1 MLKRIRQTD
10 YENLWNRLAR
20 NLIYD
25 AKQVLLYCGIKVPD
39 RKSNGSTVDY
49 SEIIKLTTQGTD
61 YGAIYDPI
69 SRRIHFDPNYIQN
82 IVDQAY
88 RFDFPIIDRSFG
100 PGGIAGF
107 IHVGED
113 DSYELKDPDLNHIVK
128 QAMIAQKYEIPFS
141 FVCAR
146 QLAKNEVEQFGI
158 TSNIFSGPKFFFV
171 STESGV
177 EEAEKFIQDGHY
189 IITNHTILQSP
200 LTLSYKENIDI
211 FIRCVE
217 RRTPIM
223 LTTQPFS
230 GQNGPMTPYGIALL
244 AFAEFLAGMAIAY
257 SINPET
263 KVVNGAYPT
272 MCTPGKRPVLKIGS
286 VVHNFTNYLVAYTS
300 RLLDIASIQS
310 GCTIEG
316 DIHRNELLNTDYQ
329 TVRASILWDGIFEG
343 WHMIR
348 HCYGFLGDLA
358 FFSFDKAEND
368 IAALHHIQSLD
379 DSGITALLANHVRLN
394 RDIQKAER
402 IYQKPTLLFAREKDL
417 LLQVIIETIE
427 NFGGDFGNHDHTLK
441 NIPSE
446 WF

>member
-1 MLKRIRQTD
+1 MLKRIRQSD

-25 AKQVLLYCGIKVPD
+25 AKQVLLYCGVKVPD
-39 RKSNGSTVDY
+39 RKSSGATVDY
-49 SEIIKLTTQGTD
+49 SDIVSLITKGTD
-61 YGAIYDPI
+61 YGAIYDPL
-69 SRRIHFDPNYIQN
+69 SKRIHFDPNYIQN

-107 IHVGED
+107 IHAGEN
-113 DSYELKDPDLNHIVK
+113 DSYELKDPDLNHILK
-128 QAMIAQKYEIPFS
+128 QAMLVQKHEIPFS
-141 FVCAR
+141 FICAR
-146 QLAKNEVEQFGI
+146 QLGQYEIEQFSV
-158 TSNIFSGPKFFFV
+158 TSNIFSGPKFFFI
-171 STESGV
+171 STEAGI
-177 EEAEKFIQDGHY
+177 EEAEKYIRNGHY
-189 IITNHTILQSP
+189 IIVHHTIFHSP
-200 LTLSYKENIDI
+200 LTLSYRENIDV

-217 RRTPIM
+217 KQIPVM
-223 LTTQPFS
+223 LATQPFS

-244 AFAEFLAGMAIAY
+244 SFAEFLAGMAIAY

-263 KVVNGAYPT
+263 KVINGAYPT
-272 MCTPGKRPVLKIGS
+272 MCTPGKKPSLKIGS
-286 VVHNFTNYLVAYTS
+286 VVHNFVNYLVAYTS

-316 DIHRNELLNTDYQ
+316 DVHKNELLNTDYQ
-329 TVRASILWDGIFEG
+329 TVRAIILWDAVLEG

-348 HCYGFLGDLA
+348 HCYGLLGDLA
-358 FFSFDKAEND
+358 LFSFVKAEND

-379 DSGITALLANHVRLN
+379 DNGITALLANHVRLN
-394 RDIQKAER
+394 RDIQEAER
-402 IYQKPTLLFAREKDL
+402 IYRKPTLIFKREKETL
-417 LLQVIIETIE
+417 LNVIIETIE

>member
-1 MLKRIRQTD
+1 MLKKIRQTD

-20 NLIYD
+20 DLIYD
-25 AKQVLLYCGIKVPD
+25 AKQVLLYSGLKVPD
-39 RKSNGSTVDY
+39 RRSNGFNVDY
-49 SEIIKLTTQGTD
+49 SEIVKRITKGTN
-61 YGAIYDPI
+61 YGAIYDPT
-69 SRRIHFDPNYIQN
+69 SHRIHFDPNYIQN

-88 RFDFPIIDRSFG
+88 RFDFPIIDRSYG

-107 IHVGED
+107 IHVGEN
-113 DSYELKDPDLNHIVK
+113 DSYDLRAPDLNHIVK
-128 QAMIAQKYEIPFS
+128 QAMLVKKYELPFS

-146 QLAKNEVEQFGI
+146 QLGQYEVEQFGI
-158 TSNIFSGPKFFFV
+158 TSNIFEGPKFFFI
-171 STESGV
+171 STESGI
-177 EEAEKFIQDGHY
+177 EETEKLTQDGQY
-189 IITNHTILQSP
+189 VITNHTIVHSP
-200 LTLSYKENIDI
+200 LTLSYKENIDV

-217 RRTPIM
+217 RQIPVM
-223 LTTQPFS
+223 LTTQPLS

-244 AFAEFLAGMAIAY
+244 AFAEFLAGMAIAFN
-257 SINPET
+257 INPET

-316 DIHRNELLNTDYQ
+316 NIHKNDLLNTDYQ
-329 TVRASILWDGIFEG
+329 TVRALILWDAIFEG

-379 DSGITALLANHVRLN
+379 ESGIMALLANNVRLN
-394 RDIQKAER
+394 RDIQQAES
-402 IYQKPTLLFAREKDL
+402 IYKKPTLLFVREKDL

-427 NFGGDFGNHDHTLK
+427 NFGGDFGNHEHTLK

-446 WF
+446 

>member
-1 MLKRIRQTD
+1 MLKRIRQAD

-25 AKQVLLYCGIKVPD
+25 AKQVLLYCGLKVPE
-39 RKSNGSTVDY
+39 RKSNGSNADY
-49 SEIIKLTTQGTD
+49 SDIVQRTTRGTD
-61 YGAIYDPI
+61 YGALYDPV
-69 SRRIHFDPNYIQN
+69 SHRIHFDPNYIQN

-107 IHVGED
+107 IHVGEN
-113 DSYELKDPDLNHIVK
+113 DSYELKAPDLNDIVK
-128 QAMIAQKYEIPFS
+128 QAMLVQNQDIPFS

-146 QLAKNEVEQFGI
+146 QLGQYEVDQFQI
-158 TSNIFSGPKFFFV
+158 TSNLFSGPKFFFV
-171 STESGV
+171 STESGI
-177 EEAEKFIQDGHY
+177 EEAERFIRDGHY
-189 IITNHTILQSP
+189 IITHHTIFTSP
-200 LTLSYKENIDI
+200 LTLSYKENIEV

-217 RRTPIM
+217 RRIPVM
-223 LTTQPFS
+223 LATQPFS

-244 AFAEFLAGMAIAY
+244 AFAEFLAGMAMAY

-286 VVHNFTNYLVAYTS
+286 VVHNFTNFLVAYTS

-316 DIHRNELLNTDYQ
+316 DLHKNELLNTDYQ
-329 TVRASILWDGIFEG
+329 TVRALILWDAIFEG
-343 WHMIR
+343 WHMVR

-358 FFSFDKAEND
+358 FFSFEKAQND
-368 IAALHHIQSLD
+368 ITALHHIQSLD
-379 DSGITALLANHVRLN
+379 ETGITALLANHVRLN
-394 RDIQKAER
+394 RDIQRAER
-402 IYQKPTLLFAREKDL
+402 IYKKPTLLFNREKETL
-417 LLQVIIETIE
+417 LDVIIETIDH
-427 NFGGDFGNHDHTLK
+427 FGGEFGNHDHTLK